1 MMWIILLVVALII
14 VFIISTYNGLVRSK
28 IKVDNAWSQ
37 IDVQLQRR
45 FDLIPNFVET
55 VKGYMTHESETFEK
69 IAKLRTSW
77 ANTSSVGEKAK
88 LDGELSSTLKTI
100 MAVSE
105 NYPELKANTNFA
117 DLSEE
122 LRNTENKIS
131 FSRQFYNDSVT
142 RYNTKLELFPS
153 NLVAGMFNF
162 QKKELFATESDEA
175 RKNVKVDFLF
185 SDGNGENIIVKPENK
200 LTIPIKK
207 KRALTR
213 FFSSSRREKS
223 KMIFTLLMSVLLIL

>member
-1 MMWIILLVVALII
+1 MGWIVLVVVILII
-14 VFIISTYNGLVRSK
+14 VWVIGMYNGLVTARQ
-28 IKVDNAWSQ
+28 KVENAWSQ

-69 IAKLRTSW
+69 IAQLRTSW
-77 ANTSSVGEKAK
+77 ANSSSVGEKAN
-88 LDGELSSTLKTI
+88 LDGELTSALKTI

-105 NYPELKANTNFA
+105 NYPDLKANQNFA

-142 RYNTKLELFPS
+142 MYNTKLEVFPS
-153 NLVAGMFNF
+153 NIIAGMFNF
-162 QKKELFATESDEA
+162 KQKELFSAESDEA
-175 RKNVKVDFLF
+175 RKNVKVDF
-185 SDGNGENIIVKPENK
+185 NK
-200 LTIPIKK
+200 
-207 KRALTR
+207 
-213 FFSSSRREKS
+213 
-223 KMIFTLLMSVLLIL
+223 